1 MPKFIKFVGVVTILL
16 WSLFIFLVLS
26 TLPNSYTNIFMFL
39 SVLFLCLG
47 FSFSFPFYFIYTKKL
62 PNFTNL
68 KLLYRK
74 GLKWGM
80 FISFG
85 ITGLAFL
92 KALNLINPLNAGLF
106 ILLYIGI
113 FFQIKGKR

>member
-1 MPKFIKFVGVVTILL
+1 MPKFIKFVGVLTILL
-16 WSLFIFLVLS
+16 WSLLITLVFT
-26 TLPNSYTNIFMFL
+26 TLPNSYTSIFMFL
-39 SVLFLCLG
+39 VVLFLCLG
-47 FSFSFPFYFIYTKKL
+47 FTLSLPFYFIYTKKL
-62 PNFTNL
+62 PNFINL

-85 ITGLAFL
+85 VVCFLFL
-92 KALNLINPLNAGLF
+92 KALNLINLLNIGL
-106 ILLYIGI
+106 LLLFYIGI

>member
-1 MPKFIKFVGVVTILL
+1 MPKFIKFIGVLTIFL
-16 WSLFIFLVLS
+16 WSLFITLVLT

-39 SVLFLCLG
+39 AVLFLCLG
-47 FSFSFPFYFIYTKKL
+47 FTLSLPFYFIYIKKY
-62 PNFTNL
+62 PNFINL

-80 FISFG
+80 FVSFG
-85 ITGLAFL
+85 ITGLLFL
-92 KALNLINPLNAGLF
+92 KALNLINLLNTGLLG
-106 ILLYIGI
+106 LLWIGI

>member
-1 MPKFIKFVGVVTILL
+1 
-16 WSLFIFLVLS
+16 
-26 TLPNSYTNIFMFL
+26 MFL
-39 SVLFLCLG
+39 GVLFLCLG
-47 FSFSFPFYFIYTKKL
+47 LTLSFPFYFIYTKTL

-85 ITGLAFL
+85 ITGLLFL
-92 KALNLINPLNAGLF
+92 KALNLINLLNAGLF
-106 ILLYIGI
+106 GLLWVGI
-113 FFQIKGKR
+113 FFQIKGKK